1 MLGKIKCDFWM
12 FFNVSFLNELVV
24 ILDTLQEVL
33 GPAGKIR
40 GLGQASVTQRI
51 SGLLKLLFRPF
62 DPRVDDFALFVVEST
77 SPERHSQPIPFSPP
91 FCQS

>member
-1 MLGKIKCDFWM
+1 MLGKIKCVFWM

-40 GLGQASVTQRI
+40 GLGHW
-51 SGLLKLLFRPF
+51 LP
-62 DPRVDDFALFVVEST
+62 
-77 SPERHSQPIPFSPP
+77 
-91 FCQS
+91 